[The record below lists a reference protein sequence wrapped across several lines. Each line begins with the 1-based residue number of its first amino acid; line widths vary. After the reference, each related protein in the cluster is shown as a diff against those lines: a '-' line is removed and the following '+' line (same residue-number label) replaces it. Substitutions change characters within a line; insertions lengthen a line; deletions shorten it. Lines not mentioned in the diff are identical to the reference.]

1 MLLAAS
7 SQHPQS
13 LQQTRQLPSAV
24 PRHQIV
30 AWKTAVMDGHKHS
43 LCQSGGE

>member
-1 MLLAAS
+1 MLWAAS

-13 LQQTRQLPSAV
+13 LQQTQQLPSAV

-30 AWKTAVMDGHKHS
+30 AWQTAGMAGHKHS